1 MARRHYMIAYD
12 VSDDKRRTRIFDTLM
27 GQGEHVQYSVFFCE
41 LNPQELAALRG
52 TLSTLI
58 NANADQVILLDLG
71 EINNPL
77 ESILDCLGMRYNPKA
92 RVQVV

>member
-12 VSDDKRRTRIFDTLM
+12 ISDDKRRTRVFDTLM
-27 GQGEHVQYSVFFCE
+27 GQGEHVQFSVFFCE
-41 LNPQELAALRG
+41 LNHRELAALRG
-52 TLSTLI
+52 KLGELI
-58 NANADQVILLDLG
+58 NARTDQVILLDLG

-77 ESILDCLGMRYNPKA
+77 ENILDCIGMSYNPRA

>member
-1 MARRHYMIAYD
+1 MIAYD
-12 VSDDKRRTRIFDTLM
+12 VSDDKRRTRIFETLRDH
-27 GQGEHVQYSVFFCE
+27 GEHVQFSVFFCD

-52 TLSTLI
+52 KLVELI
-58 NANADQVILLDLG
+58 NARDDQVILLDLG

-77 ESILDCLGMRYNPKA
+77 EHILDCLGVGYNPRA